1 MELPIENEAARLR
14 TRLKDSRRALRL
26 LIKLFTLAIVLAT
39 PLFAQYG
46 PSIAAEITPGDIAVG
61 YSFLN
66 LGFSGKPAVRLNGIE
81 ASGTINVNPSW
92 GATLDSS
99 YVRAGRD
106 PESGHSS
113 SVLSAFAGPV
123 FVAAQKHNMRFLIR
137 PLVGMTLV
145 DGSVPVND
153 VFLQGMGVTL
163 FLGNWS
169 RSRTHPVPILC
180 CSLQCRLSAGPFY
193 GLDRGRG
200 SPERNSFGYEFRVP
214 PFSTLAKLPHRQRPE
229 LAPASG

>member
-1 MELPIENEAARLR
+1 MKLRIKNEAARSQEGEGVQENLA
-14 TRLKDSRRALRL
+14 TLDKAVHSRDRS
-26 LIKLFTLAIVLAT
+26 VT

-46 PSIAAEITPGDIAVG
+46 PSIAAESTPSDIAVG

-81 ASGTINVNPSW
+81 ASGINVNPSW

-106 PESGHSS
+106 PESGHRS
-113 SVLSAFAGPV
+113 SVFSAFAGPV

-153 VFLQGMGVTL
+153 VFYRGWQSRFSWAIGAGVERSCPHPML
-163 FLGNWS
+163 FASTSIICGPIFWT
-169 RSRTHPVPILC
+169 RPGPWEPRTEFAWVRISCFAFLHDRETPI
-180 CSLQCRLSAGPFY
+180 STEIRISS
-193 GLDRGRG
+193 GL
-200 SPERNSFGYEFRVP
+200 
-214 PFSTLAKLPHRQRPE
+214 
-229 LAPASG
+229 

>member
-1 MELPIENEAARLR
+1 
-14 TRLKDSRRALRL
+14 LRL
-26 LIKLFTLAIVLAT
+26 LIQLFTLAIVLST

-46 PSIAAEITPGDIAVG
+46 PSIAAESTPSDIAVG

-113 SVLSAFAGPV
+113 SVFSAFAGPV

-153 VFLQGMGVTL
+153 VFYRGWQSRFSWAIGAGVERTL
-163 FLGNWS
+163 SPSYAVRFNVDYLRAHFLDSTGSVGAQNGIRVGTNFVFRLS
-169 RSRTHPVPILC
+169 PRSRNSHI
-180 CSLQCRLSAGPFY
+180 
-193 GLDRGRG
+193 DRDQ
-200 SPERNSFGYEFRVP
+200 N
-214 PFSTLAKLPHRQRPE
+214 
-229 LAPASG
+229 

>member
-1 MELPIENEAARLR
+1 MKLRIKNEAARSQSR
-14 TRLKDSRRALRL
+14 VKESRRTLRL
-26 LIKLFTLAIVLAT
+26 LIKLFTLAIVLST

-46 PSIAAEITPGDIAVG
+46 PSIAAESTPSDIAVG

-113 SVLSAFAGPV
+113 SVFSAFAGPV

-153 VFLQGMGVTL
+153 VFYRGWQSRFSWAIGAGVERTL
-163 FLGNWS
+163 SPSYAVRFNVDYLRAHFLDSTGAVGAQNGIRVGTNFVFRLS
-169 RSRTHPVPILC
+169 PRSRNSHI
-180 CSLQCRLSAGPFY
+180 
-193 GLDRGRG
+193 DRDQ
-200 SPERNSFGYEFRVP
+200 N
-214 PFSTLAKLPHRQRPE
+214 
-229 LAPASG
+229 